1 MRGVRRVRRGRV
13 AVSFMLYTGSDG
25 LCLMRAV
32 ERGLEEETVYWTRIR
47 GRFWLGTITFMEF

>member
-13 AVSFMLYTGSDG
+13 AMSFMLYTVSGG

-32 ERGLEEETVYWTRIR
+32 ERRLEEEIIY
-47 GRFWLGTITFMEF
+47 